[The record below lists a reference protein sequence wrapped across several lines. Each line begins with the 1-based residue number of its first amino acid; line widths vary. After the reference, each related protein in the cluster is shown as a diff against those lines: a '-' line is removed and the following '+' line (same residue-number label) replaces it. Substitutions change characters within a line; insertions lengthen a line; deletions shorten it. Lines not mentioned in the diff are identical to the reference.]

1 MRLYMIF
8 TSELQVWDPIKE
20 EWVYPVLPEYD
31 NPLSC
36 AMSRKKLVEFAERMI
51 ESEKP
56 YCARNA
62 KTIEKDMKIIMRVL
76 DVEESHTD
84 PTITWGEIIQKKDHW
99 L

>member
-1 MRLYMIF
+1 
-8 TSELQVWDPIKE
+8 
-20 EWVYPVLPEYD
+20 
-31 NPLSC
+31 
-36 AMSRKKLVEFAERMI
+36 MI

-84 PTITWGEIIQKKDHW
+84 PTITWEEIIQKKDHW